1 MFNSTEINF
10 LDVKLSWTD
19 YILFGTLLSMSVL
32 IGGWFGLVR
41 KQTTTTEYNFG
52 GKTMNYFPV
61 SVSILTCHL
70 SGIALV
76 GVPAEIYQYGTHYL
90 ATIVSVILTGLVTVY
105 ICLPVFYHLQ
115 QPSVFGYLQLRF
127 SRSTRLIYSFFYIIT
142 LFIYVPIVI
151 YVPSLGLAQVTKI
164 SIHVIAPVLSIICII
179 YTSLARLKAVVWTDT
194 LQFTIVVV
202 SIVAIFTI
210 GVKTVGGFAEIFRA
224 TDQGERL
231 IFLDLNPSPFVRNS
245 FFATTLGMTLH
256 FFAVM
261 SVNQGAI
268 QKLLSVPTQKNAAVA
283 TLIMSIMEIFMK
295 ILFVFIGLII
305 YTRYRNCDPVST
317 KIVDRS
323 DQIFPFFVMEVTG
336 HIPGLAGL
344 FLTGLGSAAL
354 STMSTNLNV
363 ISGIVYE
370 DFIEPWMPNNA
381 AKDKKGTKIM
391 KLLVVIAGFISIGLV
406 FMVDGLGTVF
416 QISISLRSV
425 IDGPM
430 VGIFFLGLMVPW
442 VKARGA
448 LIGTFVSFVFML
460 WYVSSSEYYKLKFKT
475 FSDTLPISVEQC
487 PYPLNNTVIHSS
499 PSPSKIEEN
508 SIPLIYQISFLYY
521 TAIGFIVMCVVAI
534 SASFILKETDIDN
547 VNPEHFT
554 PFVKR
559 YISRKKVYR
568 EVPSKE
574 VDRVGINL
582 KETVQLDLKVPK
594 MSATER

>member
-61 SVSILTCHL
+61 HL

-151 YVPSLGLAQVTKI
+151 YVPALGLAQVTKI
-164 SIHVIAPVLSIICII
+164 SIHVIAPGG
-179 YTSLARLKAVVWTDT
+179 LKAVVWTDT

-202 SIVAIFTI
+202 SIVAIFAI
-210 GVKTVGGFAEIFRA
+210 GVKTVGGFAEIFRV
-224 TDQGERL
+224 TDQGGRL

-268 QKLLSVPTQKNAAVA
+268 QKLLSVPTEKNAAIA

-370 DFIEPWMPNNA
+370 DFIEPWIPDNA
-381 AKDKKGTKIM
+381 AKDANGTKIM

-406 FMVDGLGTVF
+406 FVVDGLGTVF

-442 VKARGA
+442 VKTRGA

-460 WYVSSSEYYKLKFKT
+460 WYVGSSEYYKLKFKT

-499 PSPSKIEEN
+499 PSQNEIEEN

-559 YISRKKVYR
+559 NEWRI
-568 EVPSKE
+568 
-574 VDRVGINL
+574 
-582 KETVQLDLKVPK
+582 
-594 MSATER
+594 